1 MVDDIGLLS
10 ERMERFI
17 RDVVDYLG
25 GYYEELVRLLPR
37 LALAI
42 LLFISLYLFGD
53 WLRRITGRR
62 LSSRMRDPL
71 LALFLARLAKAIVV
85 VFAVV
90 FMLRIIGLG
99 GIATG
104 IMAGAG
110 IGAFIIGFAFKDIGE
125 NFLAGTLLA
134 FKRPFRI
141 GDVVEV
147 NGEKGRVVSLN
158 LRDTQ
163 IKTGDGRDVFVPNA
177 NIMKNPIM
185 NFTLDG
191 FLRHE
196 FMVRLASGADL
207 RAVREL
213 VREEVVREPG
223 LLTGER
229 PPGVDIAEVG
239 PGWVDLR
246 ITYWLD
252 HEDRSVDVGG
262 IRTAVVDRV
271 LRLLLEKRLLL
282 MPPPPP
288 GAPPARPT

>member
-1 MVDDIGLLS
+1 
-10 ERMERFI
+10 MERLI
-17 RDVVDYLG
+17 QDVLDHLG
-25 GYYEELVRLLPR
+25 GYYDELVRLLPR

-62 LSSRMRDPL
+62 LSRRMRDPL

-99 GIATG
+99 SIATG

-110 IGAFIIGFAFKDIGE
+110 IGAFIVGFAFKDIGE

-196 FMVRLASGADL
+196 FTVRLVAGGDL
-207 RAVREL
+207 HAVREL
-213 VREEVVREPG
+213 VRSEVVREPG
-223 LLTGER
+223 LLAGER
-229 PPGVDIAEVG
+229 PPGVNIADVG
-239 PGWVDLR
+239 PGYVDLR

-252 HEDRSVDVGG
+252 HEDRTVDVGG
-262 IRTAVVDRV
+262 IRTTLVDRV
-271 LRLLLEKRLLL
+271 LRILQEQRLLFL
-282 MPPPPP
+282 PPTAP
-288 GAPPARPT
+288 GAGSSRPQ